1 MLSAVPVTLREE
13 TLCAFV
19 CRFISAYV
27 IIAQYPHCE
36 HIFLLFLGIGG
47 TCNGILQS
55 GGYSRALFAISPE
68 TVQKE

>member
-19 CRFISAYV
+19 CRFIAAYV

-36 HIFLLFLGIGG
+36 HIFYCFGASGEPAMEYCNRGVIPVRFL
-47 TCNGILQS
+47 Q
-55 GGYSRALFAISPE
+55 
-68 TVQKE
+68 